1 MTVSITLGLLAACT
15 SGPRIDRSLSTPDQ
29 RSRVK
34 YLVLHYTVTDTP
46 QSIRIFTHQAGVEA
60 SIHYLLSND
69 QEPVIYGIVDES
81 RTAYQAGSDSGWKGD
96 RNLNNISI
104 GIEIVNAGWVDGPN
118 GRTWAPFPQKQ
129 IDTLIPLVKDI
140 MTRHHIAP
148 ENVVGHADVAPQRKQ
163 DPGALFPW
171 KRLAAEGIVP
181 WPDESVVAV
190 KRIQYESVLP
200 DIAWFQHK
208 LTDIG
213 YVVPRDGQASQ
224 ETRNVLSAFQTR
236 YRPSK
241 INGEPDAETAALL
254 DSPMRVTVAIGAERQ
269 SDSLPASH
277 PCDFKEPCQPD

>member
-1 MTVSITLGLLAACT
+1 MKIFVSRLLAALMTVALLAACS

-69 QEPVIYGIVDES
+69 PEPVVYGIVDES
-81 RTAYQAGSDSGWKGD
+81 RAAYQAGSDSGWKDD

-118 GRTWAPFPQKQ
+118 GRTWAPFPPKQ
-129 IDTLIPLVKDI
+129 IETLIPLIKDI
-140 MTRHHIAP
+140 MARHHIAP
-148 ENVVGHADVAPQRKQ
+148 ENVLGHADVAPQRKQ

-181 WPDESVVAV
+181 WPDPAEVEA
-190 KRIQYESVLP
+190 KRVQYESALP
-200 DIAWFQHK
+200 DIAWFQRK
-208 LTDIG
+208 LAAVG
-213 YVVPRDGQASQ
+213 YVVPQDGQASQ
-224 ETRNVLSAFQTR
+224 ETRNVLIAFQTR

-241 INGEPDAETAALL
+241 IDGEPDAETAALL
-254 DSPMRVTVAIGAERQ
+254 DSPMRVALVY
-269 SDSLPASH
+269 
-277 PCDFKEPCQPD
+277 

>member
-1 MTVSITLGLLAACT
+1 MKALIYRLLTGLIIPGLLAACT
-15 SGPRIDRSLSTPDQ
+15 SGPRIDHSLSTPDQ

-69 QEPVIYGIVDES
+69 PKPIIYGIVDES
-81 RTAYQAGSDSGWKGD
+81 RAAYQAGSDSGWKGD

-104 GIEIVNAGWVDGPN
+104 GIEIVNAGWVDGPS

-129 IDTLIPLVKDI
+129 IDTLIPLIKDI
-140 MTRHHIAP
+140 VARHHIAP

-181 WPDESVVAV
+181 WPDDSVVAV
-190 KRIQYESVLP
+190 KRTQYEAALP
-200 DIAWFQHK
+200 DAAWFQHK
-208 LTDIG
+208 LADVG
-213 YVVPRDGQASQ
+213 YVVPQDGQPSQ
-224 ETRNVLSAFQTR
+224 ETRNVLIAFQTR
-236 YRPSK
+236 YRPAK
-241 INGEPDAETAALL
+241 IDGEPDAETAALL
-254 DSPMRVTVAIGAERQ
+254 DSPMRVTV
-269 SDSLPASH
+269 PVT
-277 PCDFKEPCQPD
+277 K

>member
-1 MTVSITLGLLAACT
+1 MKAFIHRLLAGLMTASLLAACA
-15 SGPRIDRSLSTPDQ
+15 SAPRIDRSLSTPDQ

-69 QEPVIYGIVDES
+69 PEPIIYGIVDES

-104 GIEIVNAGWVDGPN
+104 GIEIVNAGWVDGPD
-118 GRTWAPFPQKQ
+118 GRTWAPFPQQQ

-140 MTRHHIAP
+140 MARHHIAP

-181 WPDESVVAV
+181 WPDESVVAL
-190 KRIQYESVLP
+190 KRAEYASALP
-200 DIAWFQHK
+200 DIAWFQRK
-208 LTDIG
+208 LAAIG
-213 YVVPRDGQASQ
+213 YVVPQDGQASE
-224 ETRNVLSAFQTR
+224 ETRKVLVAFQTR
-236 YRPSK
+236 YRPST
-241 INGEPDAETAALL
+241 IDGEPDAETAALL
-254 DSPMRVTVAIGAERQ
+254 DSPMRVTVPMSR
-269 SDSLPASH
+269 DR
-277 PCDFKEPCQPD
+277 

>member
-1 MTVSITLGLLAACT
+1 MKTFVSRLLFALITAALLAACA
-15 SGPRIDRSLSTPDQ
+15 SGPRIDHSLSTPDQ

-69 QEPVIYGIVDES
+69 SEPIIYGIVDES
-81 RTAYQAGSDSGWKGD
+81 RAAYQAGSDSGWKRD

-118 GRTWAPFPQKQ
+118 GRTWEPYPQQQ

-140 MTRHHIAP
+140 MSRHHIAP
-148 ENVVGHADVAPQRKQ
+148 ENVLGHADVAPQRKQ

-181 WPDESVVAV
+181 WPAPDVVAV
-190 KRIQYESVLP
+190 KRVEYESNLP
-200 DIAWFQHK
+200 DIAWFQRK
-208 LTDIG
+208 LAAVG
-213 YVVPRDGQASQ
+213 YVVPQDGQATQ
-224 ETRNVLSAFQTR
+224 ETRNVLVAFQTR

-241 INGEPDAETAALL
+241 IDGEPDAETAALL
-254 DSPMRVTVAIGAERQ
+254 DSPMQVAVPMETQ
-269 SDSLPASH
+269 
-277 PCDFKEPCQPD
+277 K

>member
-1 MTVSITLGLLAACT
+1 MKIFVSRLLAGLITGTLLAACA

-69 QEPVIYGIVDES
+69 PEPVIYGMVDES

-118 GRTWAPFPQKQ
+118 GRTWAPYPQQQ
-129 IDTLIPLVKDI
+129 IETLIPLVKDI
-140 MTRHHIAP
+140 MARHHIAP
-148 ENVVGHADVAPQRKQ
+148 ENVLGHADVAPQRKQ

-181 WPDESVVAV
+181 WPDPTVVAV
-190 KRIQYESVLP
+190 KRVQYESALP
-200 DIAWFQHK
+200 DIAWFQRK
-208 LTDIG
+208 LAALG
-213 YVVPRDGQASQ
+213 YVVPQDGQASQ
-224 ETRNVLSAFQTR
+224 ETRNVLIAFQTR
-236 YRPSK
+236 YRSSM
-241 INGEPDAETAALL
+241 IDGEPDAETAALL
-254 DSPMRVTVAIGAERQ
+254 DSPMRVAVPMSNHE
-269 SDSLPASH
+269 
-277 PCDFKEPCQPD
+277 

>member
-1 MTVSITLGLLAACT
+1 MKIFVSRLLTGLVAATLLAACT
-15 SGPRIDRSLSTPDQ
+15 SGPRIDRTLSTPDQ

-69 QEPVIYGIVDES
+69 PEPVIYGIVDEN
-81 RTAYQAGSDSGWKGD
+81 RAAYQAGSDSGWKGD

-118 GRTWAPFPQKQ
+118 GRTWAPYPQTQ
-129 IDTLIPLVKDI
+129 IATLIPLVKDI
-140 MTRHHIAP
+140 MARHHISP
-148 ENVVGHADVAPQRKQ
+148 ENVLGHADVAPQRKQ

-181 WPDESVVAV
+181 WPDAAVVAV
-190 KRIQYESVLP
+190 KRAEYESALP
-200 DIAWFQHK
+200 DIAWFQRR
-208 LTDIG
+208 LAAIG
-213 YVVPRDGQASQ
+213 YVVPQDGQASQ
-224 ETRNVLSAFQTR
+224 ETRKVLIAFQTR

-241 INGEPDAETAALL
+241 IDGDADAETAALL
-254 DSPMRVTVAIGAERQ
+254 DSPMRVAVPMSNHQ
-269 SDSLPASH
+269 
-277 PCDFKEPCQPD
+277 